1 MATQP
6 SENEI
11 CKALLDFAAEG
22 TYPDSE
28 NIVAANVPSSAIS
41 KELELITQ
49 ARDQVEVG
57 DMTNSGLEYPS
68 IGCQRF
74 SDSF

>member
-1 MATQP
+1 MCNA
-6 SENEI
+6 I
-11 CKALLDFAAEG
+11 LDFAAEG

-28 NIVAANVPSSAIS
+28 NIVAAKLPSSAIS

-57 DMTNSGLEYPS
+57 DVTSSGLEYPS
-68 IGCQRF
+68 ISCQRF
-74 SDSF
+74 SDYLDN